1 MVEQFVVRKN
11 CAGGWKRAKGHGDS
25 ITPEVREQGSITVAL
40 FLWKSPKAFATGEV
54 FKRRKDWSGQF
65 FAW

>member
-11 CAGGWKRAKGHGDS
+11 CAGGWKRSKTHGDS
-25 ITPEVREQGSITVAL
+25 ITPKVREQGGVAVTL
-40 FLWKSPKAFATGEV
+40 FFWKSPKAFATGNF
-54 FKRRKDWSGQF
+54 FKRSKDRPGQF